1 MITRNVRIAAVSVF
15 LLGAAPLS
23 AQRATASAVR
33 ITPYVGYMTF
43 GNYVDGPLGTSIR
56 NAGAPLYG
64 AQLGFDLTPNVSLVG
79 NVGYAASNLEV
90 GVPFLGGL
98 SFGSSNVLLYDAGV
112 QLRLPSVG
120 SGFEPFVEGGAGA
133 MRTEVSAGP
142 LKTHSTNFAF
152 NYGGGVDLRLTRNIG
167 LRGTVRDYVGKL
179 DLKEATG
186 FDIST
191 RTTHNWAFGL
201 GLTLGF

>member
-1 MITRNVRIAAVSVF
+1 MTTRNVRIAAAA
-15 LLGAAPLS
+15 LLLTAVAPLS
-23 AQRATASAVR
+23 AQRASANAVR
-33 ITPYVGYMTF
+33 FTPYVGYMTF

-64 AQLGFDLTPNVSLVG
+64 AQLGIDLAPNVSLVG
-79 NVGYAASNLEV
+79 NVGYSTSNLEV

-98 SFGSSNVLLYDAGV
+98 NFGSSDVLLYDAGL

-120 SGFEPFVEGGAGA
+120 SGFVPFVEGGAGA

-142 LKTHSTNFAF
+142 ISTHSTNFAF
-152 NYGGGVDLRLTRNIG
+152 NYGGGVDLRLSRNIG

-186 FDIST
+186 FDVST
-191 RTTHNWAFGL
+191 RTTHNWAFGV